1 MDYSEFNGLGLLGQS
16 IKQIKEDN
24 IQPVLLKYDDFLE
37 NRSNIDNELTLFIEK
52 NKDKVPEKTPNNID
66 KFLEYFLNNN
76 NEEYYNGIKTL
87 ESRILTLDN
96 ALTILKNEYELAKG
110 ELKQNDITYTH

>member
-37 NRSNIDNELTLFIEK
+37 NRSTIDDELTQFIEK
-52 NKDKVPEKTPNNID
+52 NKELLQLPAGGQSSAPLITPSPTTYEKQAQNI
-66 KFLEYFLNNN
+66 NR
-76 NEEYYNGIKTL
+76 
-87 ESRILTLDN
+87 S
-96 ALTILKNEYELAKG
+96 
-110 ELKQNDITYTH
+110 